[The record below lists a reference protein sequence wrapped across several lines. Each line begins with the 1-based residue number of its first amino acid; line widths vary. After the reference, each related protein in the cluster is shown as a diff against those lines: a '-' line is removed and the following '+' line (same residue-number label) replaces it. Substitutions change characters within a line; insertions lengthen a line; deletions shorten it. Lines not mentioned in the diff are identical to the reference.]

1 MPIPSLEYF
10 VCEERHCDE
19 ASERRAVLDG
29 DTLRTRPVVTDG
41 LTSQQV
47 GGESLPEKRGC
58 SNLPALEEGGRR
70 GKSGG
75 KRCYFLFYFQGN
87 SAESRMD
94 VLFVAILAVPLI
106 LGQEYDDEE
115 GLEED
120 DYYQVVY
127 YYTVTPNYD
136 DFGANFTVDYSM
148 FESEDMLNRLDKE
161 IMEAAETTI
170 SHETDRADHQK
181 PVTVKHVTVE
191 SSPDLNDAVS
201 SLQNPVPLLLSW
213 ALVQGGMYF
222 M

>member
-70 GKSGG
+70 
-75 KRCYFLFYFQGN
+75 
-87 SAESRMD
+87 
-94 VLFVAILAVPLI
+94 
-106 LGQEYDDEE
+106 GQEYDDEE

-191 SSPDLNDAVS
+191 SQSPDLNDAVS